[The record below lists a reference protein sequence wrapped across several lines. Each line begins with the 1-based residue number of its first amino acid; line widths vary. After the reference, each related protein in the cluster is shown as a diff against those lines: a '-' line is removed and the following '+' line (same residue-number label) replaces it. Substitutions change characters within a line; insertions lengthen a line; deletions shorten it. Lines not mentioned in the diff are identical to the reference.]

1 MQHDRVLTQTY
12 AGDNGVTPT
21 EATVY
26 DANGRAASVNSSR
39 FGTQQYRYDE
49 DGRLMSTTEP
59 SGWWRDERGA
69 DRVLLLTDGGKRSAV
84 SITSSAL
91 NQSNA
96 LTYSYRADGQMQTQ
110 AVNAFA
116 SGTWTRDYTD
126 AGRLRSIAGAGAP
139 TRTYDA
145 TGQLQSYTVVGQAI
159 SYTHDPQGSVLSE
172 AFPSVWP
179 AGATAPISMVRYSTI
194 NVRGELID
202 DTPPGT
208 APGAW
213 ATAHRNKTDLGCMG
227 RQTVTSDGSYD
238 PAAVPDQDYRQCVV
252 TGNGSMTDVPYNGSS
267 YPSGRTTQFAFDAA
281 GRLSR
286 TIDDRST
293 FFGGDTTDTGHGS
306 TASATST
313 HTTTT
318 TAYDA
323 ENHTISRGITA
334 SRTTRTKPDQN
345 STTTTS
351 SSGSGLDTTL
361 GWGPNGHPILV
372 HDQSQPIV
380 AAQNTT
386 LHWDGDMILFITDSN
401 GSVIDFKAGL
411 DGDITP
417 QDTNWAGLTVYDRD
431 EAGVILASRNATG
444 QSYLS
449 PLDPFDGSDIGVPS
463 SGPTG
468 FKTSTSVQALYARP
482 DGFKIADIQI
492 NGVRAFDPNLGSWT
506 TPDAFEGDVHDPAS
520 QMKYMW
526 HRGNPVDYEDPS
538 GYYSNLFADDYGS
551 NLHCRRCGMVA
562 EDTKGDQSFVNMA
575 ASNRIDGR
583 H

>member
-1 MQHDRVLTQTY
+1 MLTQTY

-26 DANGRAASVNSSR
+26 DANVLAASVNSSR

-59 SGWWRDERGA
+59 SGGGVTSA
-69 DRVLLLTDGGKRSAV
+69 AQIAYSYYGNGKRSAV

-126 AGRLRSIAGAGAP
+126 TGRLRSIAGAGAP

-202 DTPPGT
+202 DTPPRT
-208 APGAW
+208 APRAW
-213 ATAHRNKTDLGCMG
+213 ATAHRNKTDLDCMG

-238 PAAVPDQDYRQCVV
+238 PAAVPDQYYRQCVV
-252 TGNGSMTDVPYNGSS
+252 TGNESMTDVPYNGSS

-293 FFGGDTTDTGHGS
+293 FFGGDTTH
-306 TASATST
+306 TAHVPPLRRRPLTRRPRRPMT
-313 HTTTT
+313 PR
-318 TAYDA
+318 
-323 ENHTISRGITA
+323 TILSVEVSLRRGQRA
-334 SRTTRTKPDQN
+334 P
-345 STTTTS
+345 
-351 SSGSGLDTTL
+351 
-361 GWGPNGHPILV
+361 
-372 HDQSQPIV
+372 
-380 AAQNTT
+380 
-386 LHWDGDMILFITDSN
+386 
-401 GSVIDFKAGL
+401 
-411 DGDITP
+411 
-417 QDTNWAGLTVYDRD
+417 
-431 EAGVILASRNATG
+431 
-444 QSYLS
+444 S
-449 PLDPFDGSDIGVPS
+449 P
-463 SGPTG
+463 T
-468 FKTSTSVQALYARP
+468 
-482 DGFKIADIQI
+482 KIAQRRHRRPVPRCTQRSVGDRMRTRSWYTI
-492 NGVRAFDPNLGSWT
+492 RAS
-506 TPDAFEGDVHDPAS
+506 
-520 QMKYMW
+520 
-526 HRGNPVDYEDPS
+526 PS
-538 GYYSNLFADDYGS
+538 
-551 NLHCRRCGMVA
+551 
-562 EDTKGDQSFVNMA
+562 
-575 ASNRIDGR
+575 
-583 H
+583 